1 MVTGAEFDA
10 LLAVSS
16 WPDAPSA
23 SAICKRL
30 QSGWRMVVSLAFDS
44 GRDWAKTIGKRRREE
59 QIKGLSDEEISQAIR
74 FVSLT
79 TGCGEA
85 PRPAVYES
93 VREAAVSADRR
104 RWMYGGM
111 QALLLPN
118 SEQIIHAAGSW
129 ARAVEI
135 SGLGPLG
142 RAAARDV
149 TPIVDVL
156 DAYVEETGTLA
167 PVDWTVEEWRRKR
180 GGRVAGSTLPQK
192 AYFAELRVR
201 RAARG
206 LETPPPDV
214 RGVSHAAL
222 SPASGTEYAPRPR
235 WAWATCVELLAR
247 LLLELPPGTR
257 SVTHT
262 AS

>member
-1 MVTGAEFDA
+1 
-10 LLAVSS
+10 
-16 WPDAPSA
+16 
-23 SAICKRL
+23 
-30 QSGWRMVVSLAFDS
+30 
-44 GRDWAKTIGKRRREE
+44 
-59 QIKGLSDEEISQAIR
+59 LSDEEISQAIR
-74 FVSLT
+74 FVWLT
-79 TGCGEA
+79 TGCREA
-85 PRPAVYES
+85 HRPAVYES

-111 QALLLPN
+111 RALLLPN

-129 ARAVEI
+129 APAIQI

-142 RAAARDV
+142 RAAASDV

-167 PVDWTVEEWRRKR
+167 PVGWTVEEWRRKR

-192 AYFAELRVR
+192 AYFAELCER
-201 RAARG
+201 RAVRG
-206 LETPPPDV
+206 LDTPPLDAW
-214 RGVSHAAL
+214 RVSHAPL
-222 SPASGTEYAPRPR
+222 SPASGTEYAPRRP

-257 SVTHT
+257 SVTQRKYRELIVGR
-262 AS
+262 S